1 MEKTSG
7 ILDFFKNHWKAIKQ
21 DQFLVLTILFL
32 GLILPFMPR
41 YIIAP
46 WDNYRFVLMAAFPF
60 LCLLNIFFNE
70 KDFRIKIITADLGW
84 LIFISIC
91 FLSFYWAINGSLIW
105 YQAFGWLNLIFW
117 MLLFRSFSARDSF
130 QEYLPKVFFALF
142 FIIAIPI
149 VIISFVDNLHIISL
163 WNHHF
168 GFNINFTTTLLLSL
182 LPFLIFYKSD
192 DSLTRI
198 LQSLGLGIVLYILY
212 FFNKRGPMLASVV
225 IGLYFVWC
233 QLPEK
238 YIKYLFNLGLV
249 IFLGL
254 IVMLLVNFD
263 EITNN
268 LGIANFANFATYA
281 GDSARMHSISC
292 AIRMF
297 LEEPFL
303 GKGLGNW
310 YVEAYKND
318 LSAVV
323 GFDNPFIL
331 YRPANHTIYS
341 QYLAEIGVIG
351 TVAFFI
357 PIISVL
363 WKGWRSCY
371 QLSSFQKAAFAS
383 LLIYLVAGMVYRD
396 ANFYE
401 FHFSGIQL
409 LEFCAL
415 GILTSNSKQFS
426 IIPKWG
432 NVLLIVTAFIS
443 VCGFVY
449 YLNTY
454 YTYQKVLEFSKENTI
469 KLGFIKDYDSSISYN
484 RVLKGGKESI
494 QLLEAIYNPLFM
506 NNLGF
511 YQDGHQ
517 TGANR
522 SLTLRLAQLY
532 TQQNQNDKAEAYFQ
546 LALKNAP
553 HDEYILINY
562 AKFLLRVKKETSK
575 AKKYALKAYNIQKNN
590 FDFNLLLA
598 EIEIGEKEF
607 IKAKNYLEA
616 LTSTL
621 AITYGY
627 SNLRTLLLA
636 EIAIEEKEYTK
647 AEEYLDKLNI
657 KENQNY
663 SNLVKNLQSR
673 LNQATNAQ

>member
-1 MEKTSG
+1 MGGDSG
-7 ILDFFKNHWKAIKQ
+7 ILAFFGSHWKMIKQ

-32 GLILPFMPR
+32 GLVFPLMPR

-46 WDNYRFVLMAAFPF
+46 WDNYRFVLMAIFPF
-60 LCLLNIFFNE
+60 LCFLNILFNE
-70 KDFRIKIITADLGW
+70 KDFKLKIISTDIGW
-84 LIFISIC
+84 FIFISIC
-91 FLSFYWAINGSLIW
+91 FLSFFWAVNGSLIW
-105 YQAFGWLNLIFW
+105 YQAFGWLNLILW
-117 MLLFRSFSARDSF
+117 MLLFRSFSTRESF
-130 QEYLPKVFFALF
+130 QKYLPKVFFALF
-142 FIIAIPI
+142 FIIALPI
-149 VIISFVDNLHIISL
+149 VFISFIEDLSVLAK

-182 LPFLIFYKSD
+182 FPFLIFYKVD

-198 LQSLGLGIVLYILY
+198 LQFLGLGIVLYILY
-212 FFNKRGPMLASVV
+212 FFDKRGPILASTV

-233 QLPEK
+233 QLSQK

-249 IFLGL
+249 IFLSFAVIL
-254 IVMLLVNFD
+254 VVNFD
-263 EITNN
+263 EIANN
-268 LGIANFANFATYA
+268 LGIADLATYS
-281 GDSARMHSISC
+281 GDSARIHSISC

-318 LSAVV
+318 LSEVV

-341 QYLAEIGVIG
+341 QYLAEIGIIG
-351 TVAFFI
+351 TVAFLL
-357 PIISVL
+357 PILSVF
-363 WKGWRSCY
+363 WKGWRFCY
-371 QLSSFQKAAFAS
+371 QLSSFQKAAFSS

-409 LEFCAL
+409 LGFCAL
-415 GILTSNSKQFS
+415 GILTSNSEQFS
-426 IIPKWG
+426 IMPKWG
-432 NVLLIVTAFIS
+432 NVLLGLTIFIS
-443 VCGFVY
+443 VGGFIY

-454 YTYQKVLEFSKENTI
+454 YTYQKVLELSKDSTTE
-469 KLGFIKDYDSSISYN
+469 LGFIKNYDSSINYN
-484 RVLKGGKESI
+484 RTLKGGEESI

-522 SLTLRLAQLY
+522 SLALRLAQLY
-532 TQQNQNDKAEAYFQ
+532 LQQNQGEKAEIYFQ
-546 LALKNAP
+546 EALKKAP
-553 HDEYILINY
+553 YDEYILINY
-562 AKFLLRVKKETSK
+562 AKFLLRIKKETTK
-575 AKKYALKAYNIQKNN
+575 AKKYALKVYNIQKNN

-598 EIEIGEKEF
+598 EIAIEEEEF
-607 IKAKNYLEA
+607 IKAKGH
-616 LTSTL
+616 L
-621 AITYGY
+621 AILTDKLAVAYGY

-636 EIAIEEKEYTK
+636 EIAMQEKEYHK
-647 AEEYLDKLNI
+647 AKAYLDQLNI

-663 SNLVKNLQSR
+663 SNLVENLQSR
-673 LNQATNAQ
+673 LEQATNTN